1 MMRVAAPA
9 GCSTDKDRISRSTRT
24 RDVFKQWIVE
34 RSERLGVTEMRKMN
48 LLSLAAATI
57 CVSLGAPALAQF
69 NGGAPGS
76 DSVNARAEVY
86 SKLIS
91 TKMPVDFTENVLRD
105 VIQFLSEYS
114 QVDILTKWDEQGFG
128 DGLDPEAQIT
138 LHLKNPTTLETI
150 LELVMKQATTEE
162 TTWSLGDGFIEI
174 GLKDALAQDKYVRL
188 YPIREL
194 LFNVPTFDDAPEMDL
209 ESVLGG
215 GNTGEITGSLFDDD
229 TGDSQNRQDRVSE
242 QEQADELIDII
253 TSIVDPL
260 QWEKNGGEGGSMRY
274 FRGSL
279 IVNAADFLHRQVGG
293 YPFAASA
300 TRNVRTASLTRAPRY
315 VSLSG
320 RFGFSKIINVE
331 QSEIPVLVGGRVITS
346 GGGGGG

>member
-1 MMRVAAPA
+1 
-9 GCSTDKDRISRSTRT
+9 
-24 RDVFKQWIVE
+24 
-34 RSERLGVTEMRKMN
+34 MN
-48 LLSLAAATI
+48 RLSLAAATV

-76 DSVNARAEVY
+76 DSVNPRAEVY
-86 SKLIS
+86 SKLVS
-91 TKMPVDFTENVLRD
+91 TRMSVDFTENVLRD

-114 QVDILTKWDEQGFG
+114 QIDILTKWDEQGFG

-138 LHLKNPTTLETI
+138 LHLKNPTALETI
-150 LELVMKQATTEE
+150 LGLVMKQATTEE
-162 TTWSLGDGFIEI
+162 TTWVLGDGFVEI
-174 GLKDALAQDKYVRL
+174 GLKDLLARDKYVRL

-194 LFNVPTFDDAPEMDL
+194 LFYVPTFDDAPEMDL
-209 ESVLGG
+209 DSVLGG

-229 TGDSQNRQDRVSE
+229 DGNDDEQDRVPE

-260 QWEKNGGEGGSMRY
+260 QWEKNGGEGGSVRY

-293 YPFAASA
+293 YPFAAAA
-300 TRNVRTASLTRAPRY
+300 TRGVRTASLTRAPRY
-315 VSLSG
+315 VSLTG
-320 RFGFSKIINVE
+320 RFGLAQIINVE
-331 QSEIPVLVGGRVITS
+331 ESEIPVLVGGRVITS